1 MKIIENRTGLIYCW
15 QYKDG
20 RCYVGQCFTD
30 REKIR
35 AYKHRYY
42 NKEHKRHDVF
52 HDLLESDFDNFTYT
66 VLERDIPTPFDYE
79 NDVYDRTLANEREK
93 YWVEQMKAWTDGFNE
108 NAGGDCGYSEAYSVW
123 DNKKRPDQSRKMQG
137 SGNSMY
143 GKVSPRRG
151 KKAPEDTCKRISEGK
166 KNPSQE
172 TRDKM
177 SAWQKG
183 KPKSEKAKAAMKEAW
198 KKRRTKMQSDK

>member
-20 RCYVGQCFTD
+20 RCYVGQTFTD
-30 REKIR
+30 QEKVRIWQH
-35 AYKHRYY
+35 KKY
-42 NKEHKRHDVF
+42 NTRHKFHDNF
-52 HDLLESDFDNFTYT
+52 HDLMETDFEGFIYT
-66 VLERDIPTPFDYE
+66 VLERDIPTPFDYD
-79 NDVYDRTLANEREK
+79 NNVYDRALINEREK
-93 YWVEQMKAWTDGFNE
+93 YWIEQKNSCAAGFNKDE
-108 NAGGDCGYSEAYSVW
+108 GGNFGYSSGFGWAKG
-123 DNKKRPDQSRKMQG
+123 KKRPDQSRKM
-137 SGNSMY
+137 SGEGNPMY

-198 KKRRTKMQSDK
+198 VRRRAKIQSDK